1 MKNEKLRL
9 LIADDQYL
17 MLQSLKMAINT
28 LDETIDIVAT
38 AGNGEEAIAILEKT
52 EVDVALLDVRMPVMD
67 GISAARVIRSRWPQ
81 IAVIMLTTF
90 EDEEYLTQSLASGAH
105 GYLLKNIA
113 PELLISAIRAVKAGS
128 VLIAPDMAGHLV
140 NALNQSAG
148 SGEPQKTGM
157 KPLKLPEWFYELRP
171 REKSIARLLLQGKT
185 NKEISG
191 TLNLGEQ
198 TVRNYTSSLY
208 EKLAVSDRRDAI
220 SVLRS
225 IEPFWFE

>member
-148 SGEPQKTGM
+148 SGEPQKTG
-157 KPLKLPEWFYELRP
+157 
-171 REKSIARLLLQGKT
+171 
-185 NKEISG
+185 
-191 TLNLGEQ
+191 
-198 TVRNYTSSLY
+198 
-208 EKLAVSDRRDAI
+208 
-220 SVLRS
+220 
-225 IEPFWFE
+225 